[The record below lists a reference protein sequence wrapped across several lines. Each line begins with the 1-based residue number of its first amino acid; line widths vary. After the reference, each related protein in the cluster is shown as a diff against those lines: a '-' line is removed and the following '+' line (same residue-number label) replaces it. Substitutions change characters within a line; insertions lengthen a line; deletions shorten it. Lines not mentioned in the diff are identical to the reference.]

1 MWDTTLCKLRD
12 SFARGVEM
20 EIWIA
25 FSSFKEM
32 EKAHDY
38 PIKGILTNPTVISVL
53 EMNWMEAVT
62 KMNEIGDLPLG
73 LQVVSTQKNEM
84 REEINA
90 FNRIIDK
97 KQLIIKLPFC
107 LDALQV
113 IPFIKKL
120 GLEVNMAAICTF
132 TQAIVALES
141 DIEYLSIYVG
151 RVTDGGGD
159 GMQLIHQVK
168 DYAHRCQKST
178 VIMAASI
185 RTVKQLE
192 EVAISGAD
200 AAVITLDVLEEAM
213 KSSLTDESIEKF
225 SADWSKIARL

>member
-1 MWDTTLCKLRD
+1 
-12 SFARGVEM
+12 
-20 EIWIA
+20 
-25 FSSFKEM
+25 
-32 EKAHDY
+32 
-38 PIKGILTNPTVISVL
+38 
-53 EMNWMEAVT
+53 
-62 KMNEIGDLPLG
+62 MNEIGNLPLG
-73 LQVVSTQKNEM
+73 LQVVSTQKDEM
-84 REEINA
+84 IEEIDA

-97 KQLIIKLPFC
+97 KRLIIKLPFC
-107 LDALQV
+107 PGALQV

-132 TQAIVALES
+132 TQAIVALET

-159 GMQLIHQVK
+159 GIQLIRQIK
-168 DYAHRCQKST
+168 DYVHRFQKST

-192 EVAISGAD
+192 EVALAGAD
-200 AAVITLDVLEEAM
+200 AAVITFNVLEEAM
-213 KSSLTDESIEKF
+213 KSRLTVESIEKF